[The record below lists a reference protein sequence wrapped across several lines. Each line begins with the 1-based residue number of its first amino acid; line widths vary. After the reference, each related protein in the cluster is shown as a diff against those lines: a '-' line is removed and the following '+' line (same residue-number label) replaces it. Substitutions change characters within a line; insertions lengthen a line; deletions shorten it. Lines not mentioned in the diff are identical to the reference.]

1 MKLSLQ
7 KHYYSIKYI
16 KNKGILKVRGYY
28 PFELVQGLPNP
39 CFVPYLTAVPP
50 YKCLTW
56 DRRLANSRTCL
67 LLTDLN
73 IRQLGDTQISS
84 QVLHQLTSSFKLPIR
99 SWSQTLLFLQSSV
112 HIQRLHISIAER
124 YYCNISSKK
133 LFDLDGKVN
142 KDMLD

>member
-50 YKCLTW
+50 YAAPLTP
-56 DRRLANSRTCL
+56 CEK
-67 LLTDLN
+67 
-73 IRQLGDTQISS
+73 
-84 QVLHQLTSSFKLPIR
+84 H
-99 SWSQTLLFLQSSV
+99 LQS
-112 HIQRLHISIAER
+112 LLPP
-124 YYCNISSKK
+124 KT
-133 LFDLDGKVN
+133 N
-142 KDMLD
+142 KRNVTAKQ